1 MGEGS
6 NYKKN
11 EGKQNMFIVKKN
23 IFLLLNLHANGWNIS
38 WFFFVGLTLL
48 SLLLPVLV
56 SFLVDENK
64 YASVSKTTQAIHDDC
79 LNRLVKIGP
88 MYPEQFKTIM
98 TSNADLKLKLG
109 LAIKHS
115 QTVASSQKKTEMAA
129 NRQKLNQPAKPT
141 IALKTNFGNFAA
153 SWHCF
158 VLLLIKLW

>member
-1 MGEGS
+1 MFNSTLAIKNAIGEGS
-6 NYKKN
+6 NLLRKYRRIEFIDKN
-11 EGKQNMFIVKKN
+11 S
-23 IFLLLNLHANGWNIS
+23 IFTAEFTCKWLKYFLI
-38 WFFFVGLTLL
+38 FFVGLTLL

-79 LNRLVKIGP
+79 LRRLVKIGP
-88 MYPEQFKTIM
+88 MYSEQFKTIM

-129 NRQKLNQPAKPT
+129 NRQKLNQPAKPS

-153 SWHCF
+153 S
-158 VLLLIKLW
+158 

>member
-1 MGEGS
+1 MK
-6 NYKKN
+6 Y
-11 EGKQNMFIVKKN
+11 
-23 IFLLLNLHANGWNIS
+23 FLI
-38 WFFFVGLTLL
+38 FFFVGLTLL

-115 QTVASSQKKTEMAA
+115 QTVASFQKKTEMAA

-153 SWHCF
+153 S
-158 VLLLIKLW
+158 

>member
-1 MGEGS
+1 MGVGS
-6 NYKKN
+6 NYQKN
-11 EGKQNMFIVKKN
+11 VGKQNMFIDKKN
-23 IFLLLNLHANGWNIS
+23 NIFTAEFTCKWLKYFLI
-38 WFFFVGLTLL
+38 FFFVGLTLL

-153 SWHCF
+153 S
-158 VLLLIKLW
+158 

>member
-1 MGEGS
+1 MGVGS
-6 NYKKN
+6 NYQKN
-11 EGKQNMFIVKKN
+11 VGEQNMFIDKKN
-23 IFLLLNLHANGWNIS
+23 NIFTAEFTCKWLKYFLI
-38 WFFFVGLTLL
+38 FFVGLTLL

-153 SWHCF
+153 S
-158 VLLLIKLW
+158 

>member
-1 MGEGS
+1 MVVGS
-6 NYKKN
+6 NYQKN
-11 EGKQNMFIVKKN
+11 VGKQNMFIDKKN
-23 IFLLLNLHANGWNIS
+23 NIFTAEFTCKWLKYFLI
-38 WFFFVGLTLL
+38 FFFVGLTLL

-153 SWHCF
+153 S
-158 VLLLIKLW
+158 

>member
-1 MGEGS
+1 MQLVE
-6 NYKKN
+6 
-11 EGKQNMFIVKKN
+11 
-23 IFLLLNLHANGWNIS
+23 IFLD
-38 WFFFVGLTLL
+38 FFFVGLTLL

-115 QTVASSQKKTEMAA
+115 QTVASFQKKTEMAA
-129 NRQKLNQPAKPT
+129 NRQKLNHPAKPT

-153 SWHCF
+153 S
-158 VLLLIKLW
+158 

>member
-1 MGEGS
+1 MLK
-6 NYKKN
+6 Y
-11 EGKQNMFIVKKN
+11 
-23 IFLLLNLHANGWNIS
+23 FLI
-38 WFFFVGLTLL
+38 FFVGLTLL

-56 SFLVDENK
+56 SFLVDKNK
-64 YASVSKTTQAIHDDC
+64 YATTQAIHDDC
-79 LNRLVKIGP
+79 LKRLVKIGP

-129 NRQKLNQPAKPT
+129 NRQKLNQPAKPS

-153 SWHCF
+153 S
-158 VLLLIKLW
+158 

>member
-1 MGEGS
+1 MGVGS
-6 NYKKN
+6 NYQKN
-11 EGKQNMFIVKKN
+11 VGKQNMFIDKKN
-23 IFLLLNLHANGWNIS
+23 NIFTAEFTCNWLKYFLI
-38 WFFFVGLTLL
+38 FFFVGLTLL

-153 SWHCF
+153 S
-158 VLLLIKLW
+158 